1 MFNYSLILVSLISFI
16 ILISCDYNSN
26 DLKNNGLIVKK
37 CETYKYLL
45 SNSDYS
51 KNILHYKT
59 EFYNNKEM
67 LLTEITYS
75 PIGEKHSVTIE
86 ENPYYLHKTIE
97 ELSLHND
104 SIFAIMYEIKK
115 VMSSKKQSLLN
126 KIDRD
131 TVKTNIYEIDII
143 KYDSS
148 LRKIERFY
156 RREKDFTLNII
167 WKYNAVG
174 NLVETIDK
182 YHNSSMDQKTLYY
195 YNNSGL
201 LTKTQSIKNHE
212 AISREV
218 KYYYDGKNRL
228 VKEIANVPSTKPY
241 SISIYFYDDNGN
253 TIKDSIYWIE
263 TSTSKV
269 NFYKYN
275 NLNRKIF
282 ESDDLFHTTFV
293 YDDSNRLIDETC
305 YFKENILVSKFLY
318 SYDNNNRMV
327 EKYEYSQRKGIS
339 IMFYMYDYY

>member
-126 KIDRD
+126 KIDD
-131 TVKTNIYEIDII
+131 IGKGLETV
-143 KYDSS
+143 
-148 LRKIERFY
+148 R
-156 RREKDFTLNII
+156 
-167 WKYNAVG
+167 
-174 NLVETIDK
+174 K
-182 YHNSSMDQKTLYY
+182 YHNDWIDVHRLRYWKSGDKYMIDFHLIVPYYKSVAESHETVDQVEKRIIESLGTKQVESLIHLDPCNPRCCYIC
-195 YNNSGL
+195 NMPECGSRKEPNS
-201 LTKTQSIKNHE
+201 
-212 AISREV
+212 
-218 KYYYDGKNRL
+218 KYYRWDAKKITSLPTYDIDD
-228 VKEIANVPSTKPY
+228 VKE
-241 SISIYFYDDNGN
+241 
-253 TIKDSIYWIE
+253 
-263 TSTSKV
+263 
-269 NFYKYN
+269 
-275 NLNRKIF
+275 
-282 ESDDLFHTTFV
+282 
-293 YDDSNRLIDETC
+293 
-305 YFKENILVSKFLY
+305 
-318 SYDNNNRMV
+318 
-327 EKYEYSQRKGIS
+327 
-339 IMFYMYDYY
+339 